1 MFPLVTCGYLR
12 VTSGYFVVTSGYLV
26 ATTGYFM
33 LLLVLDLCQSSRDSN
48 TSSVIPCP
56 LRLVSV
62 YMVKSGLGLEYGD
75 MNCQY
80 Y

>member
-12 VTSGYFVVTSGYLV
+12 LTSGYLVVTSGYLV

>member
-12 VTSGYFVVTSGYLV
+12 VTSGYLVVTPGYLV

-33 LLLVLDLCQSSRDSN
+33 LLLVLGLCQSSRDSN

>member
-12 VTSGYFVVTSGYLV
+12 VTSGYLVVTSGYLV

-33 LLLVLDLCQSSRDSN
+33 LLLVLDLCQSSRDSD
-48 TSSVIPCP
+48 TSSVIPSS
-56 LRLVSV
+56 LRLASV
-62 YMVKSGLGLEYGD
+62 YMVKSGLDLEYGD